1 MSLYVSQS
9 TLLTQ
14 IIKSEHGSLRRQ
26 NCFLFLLLSA
36 YAQVKTSQFPMHKVK
51 NKYMRKE
58 TKNRNK

>member
-1 MSLYVSQS
+1 MSLYASQS

-36 YAQVKTSQFPMHKVK
+36 YAQVKAPQFSMHKVK
-51 NKYMRKE
+51 NKYTSEE
-58 TKNRNK
+58 TKNINK